1 MAFFDADALNAQEAE
16 SDIGFNYFC
25 LPIFSLIR
33 LLREALSMG
42 ATFTT
47 FKISFWLTN
56 LKLSITYDN
65 TKNIINKQKKQRIKK
80 ILKFL

>member
-1 MAFFDADALNAQEAE
+1 
-16 SDIGFNYFC
+16 
-25 LPIFSLIR
+25 
-33 LLREALSMG
+33 MG
-42 ATFTT
+42 ATFAT

-65 TKNIINKQKKQRIKK
+65 TKNIINKQKKKQQIKI